1 MTNLI
6 SRAAARLSSL
16 LKDIQVKQFFAIAL
30 VGVLVFMT
38 SPEMPKGRDSGD
50 LGRTGQ
56 AVTKKIDRVIHQGD
70 SERPKTTREW
80 QNEAARTED
89 APAERAKEIIK
100 ESADAF
106 EDFGEVYPST
116 AKRSARATQEN
127 N

>member
-1 MTNLI
+1 MTTLI
-6 SRAAARLSSL
+6 SKAVARLGSL
-16 LKDIQVKQFFAIAL
+16 LKEIQVKQFFAIAL

-38 SPEMPKGRDSGD
+38 SPEMPRGRNTAD
-50 LGRTGQ
+50 LGRNGQ

-100 ESADAF
+100 ESADAIQ
-106 EDFGEVYPST
+106 DFGGVYPST
-116 AKRSARATQEN
+116 AKRSVRAAQEN
-127 N
+127 D